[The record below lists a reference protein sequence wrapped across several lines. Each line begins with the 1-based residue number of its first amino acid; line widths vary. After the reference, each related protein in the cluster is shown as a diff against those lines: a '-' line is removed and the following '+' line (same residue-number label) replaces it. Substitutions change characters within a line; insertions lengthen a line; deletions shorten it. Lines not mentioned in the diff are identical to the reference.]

1 MKGAIVSGG
10 ILLTTAIFG
19 AGLYYSQ
26 VYAYYDP
33 IEVGT
38 PAAVVTATTFD
49 GASEDILAEEFEGI
63 DADTSPKKYRSCFKT
78 PLSQA
83 MMSETF
89 EAYAEPTP
97 LVAPSWFDCFD
108 AQKLTADI
116 ESGDAMAFMGTENI
130 TYGVDRVLA
139 VYADG
144 RAYAWHQINHCGET
158 VFDGNPAP
166 EGCPPA
172 PATNAGQ

>member
-1 MKGAIVSGG
+1 MKGSIVSGG
-10 ILLTTAIFG
+10 ILAFTAIFG

-33 IEVGT
+33 IEVGS
-38 PAAVVTATTFD
+38 PAALITATSFD
-49 GASEDILAEEFEGI
+49 GAAEDILADSFEGI
-63 DADTSPKKYRSCFKT
+63 DADTSPIKFRACFTT

-89 EAYAEPTP
+89 VSHTAPTP
-97 LVAPSWFDCFD
+97 LTAPSWFGCFD
-108 AQKLTADI
+108 AKTLGADI
-116 ESGDAMAFMGTENI
+116 ESGTALAFMGTENI

-144 RAYAWHQINHCGET
+144 RAFAWHQINACGAT
-158 VFDGNPAP
+158 VYDGEAAP
-166 EGCPPA
+166 QGCPPA
-172 PATNAGQ
+172 PTFAGQ

>member
-1 MKGAIVSGG
+1 MKGSIVSGG
-10 ILLTTAIFG
+10 ILAFTAIFG

-33 IEVGT
+33 IEASA
-38 PAAVVTATTFD
+38 PAAVMSATTFD
-49 GASEDILAEEFEGI
+49 GVSEDILADNFEGI
-63 DADTSPKKYRSCFKT
+63 NADTSPIKFRACFNT

-89 EAYAEPTP
+89 IPHDAPTP
-97 LVAPSWFDCFD
+97 LTAPNWFGCFD
-108 AQKLTADI
+108 AKALTADL
-116 ESGDAMAFMGTENI
+116 ESGAALAFMGTENI

-144 RAYAWHQINHCGET
+144 RAYAWHQINACGAT
-158 VFDGNPAP
+158 VYDGEAAP
-166 EGCPPA
+166 QGCPPA
-172 PATNAGQ
+172 PTNAGQ